1 MSRRWLYILGGVAA
15 VFAAVVGLLDAL
27 RSIKPVQAQPSP
39 VQPQPVQPTQPSPVQ
54 PQQPQ
59 SGAGLAVFPL
69 SLASTGNVTAKIK
82 MSAISDPY
90 LRYAGAWLDN
100 DYGPDFWEKNQA
112 NLGVIGGVAEK
123 TVTFSNVSAGSH
135 KLYVRVSAAQGYQWN
150 ICAEVNDRDLGCVR
164 TL

>member
-1 MSRRWLYILGGVAA
+1 
-15 VFAAVVGLLDAL
+15 
-27 RSIKPVQAQPSP
+27 
-39 VQPQPVQPTQPSPVQ
+39 
-54 PQQPQ
+54 
-59 SGAGLAVFPL
+59 
-69 SLASTGNVTAKIK
+69 